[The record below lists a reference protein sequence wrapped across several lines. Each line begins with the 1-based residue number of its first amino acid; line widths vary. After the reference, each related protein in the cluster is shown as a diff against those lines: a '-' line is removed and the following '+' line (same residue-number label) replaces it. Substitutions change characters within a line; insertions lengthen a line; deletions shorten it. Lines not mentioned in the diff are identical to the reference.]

1 MRSAR
6 LGAAV
11 AIAIAAIAG
20 CRPTPVTTPFPVE
33 VGYQMLEPSTASL
46 PAALPPPGES
56 QLGDV
61 LSGTSGHFWAHGRAY
76 LNANVETVWAALHD
90 PCVSRIHTNGG
101 AANAYQVEPSANAA
115 LFPLA
120 FDVRVTEDSVVGTV
134 QWVHEYRGGP
144 ASEGARQGYG
154 MRYQKIIGIPNVRV
168 QSGSLEI
175 FPAEADPAGSTEV
188 AFVHWLDADRTT
200 VADAIGAV
208 TDWFRDL
215 SGELGLASANADLPA
230 FTTCVG
236 NGVGN

>member
-1 MRSAR
+1 MRSTAR
-6 LGAAV
+6 GAAAAV
-11 AIAIAAIAG
+11 PIAAAIAA

-33 VGYQMLEPSTASL
+33 LGYQMLETCTASP
-46 PAALPPPGES
+46 PAALPLAGQSE
-56 QLGDV
+56 LGVV

-76 LNANVETVWAALHD
+76 LNASVDDVWTALHN

-101 AANAYQVEPSANAA
+101 ALNAFQVEPSANAA
-115 LFPLA
+115 LFPLT
-120 FDVRVTEDSVVGTV
+120 FDIRVTENATITA

-144 ASEGARQGYG
+144 ATDGTRQGYG
-154 MRYQKIIGIPNVRV
+154 MRYQKIIGIPQVRV

-175 FPAEADPAGSTEV
+175 FPAEVDPAGSTEV
-188 AFVHWLDADRTT
+188 AFVHWLDAQETS
-200 VADAIGAV
+200 VADATGAV

-215 SGELGLASANADLPA
+215 SGELGLATANADLPA